1 MNEFRN
7 PEVGSTLF
15 QINLNS
21 HTTNKV
27 GNDENKMKQSFLI
40 VLFALISLP
49 LFAVDTVLLN
59 FESATVPGTV
69 SSWLNYSKSG
79 TTASTWSVP
88 NPKSDAVNSTGNC
101 YKIVKKSDD
110 PYWTGLEVTL
120 GSTISITAANQYL
133 HVLVYKNT
141 TSRIAV
147 TYTPEGGNQSFD
159 TWQSNNTTGSWIDY
173 VLTIP
178 IGTRL
183 KTFSIKIADDPGD
196 YYFDQIVLSESGTSL
211 SRTEIAIDPEIKNQ
225 VIEGWGASLCWW
237 ANIMGG
243 FSDSKIKIICDWIT
257 DPVNGLNMNIFR
269 FNIGG
274 GDDPTHHHM
283 RSDGGDMPGYKAS
296 ATAAYD
302 WNQDANQ
309 RKIMQQLIAS
319 RIAKAGVN
327 DIQIVAFSNSPPYWM
342 TRSGCSAG
350 SVEGNVGNLK
360 ADMFDDFADYL
371 TEVTKYYHDNLGITF
386 NYIEPFNEPDG
397 GWWKALG
404 GQEGCYFSNADQ
416 ITMIRELYK
425 KMSEKEM
432 LSYSQI
438 TANDANNLDN
448 GYNALLAYQAAGDI
462 ISKIDLVS
470 VHTYGG
476 SGRAVLANWSKNN
489 NKKLWQSESGPIS
502 VGGSNEHQIMVMA
515 DRIITDL
522 NDMKCTAWLDWQ
534 IGGTGSPTNNPWGLI
549 IGEYNDPYDPIT
561 RNINF
566 YIRAQYSRY
575 IKAGY
580 VIIDNSYQNAVTA
593 LSPDEKELVLVISN
607 QEDYTQKYNIDLSKF
622 ANFGK
627 AKQVRTRVQESLGIK
642 NSLTT
647 FNLSGNS
654 FTYDALPGSVT
665 TYIIPVNQFP
675 TAIDKVENTDGNLYY
690 SGGLLH
696 TNFPG
701 ERTISVAIYNPVGQ
715 LIKTDRQVPAQG
727 VYPLHIKSGIYIVSV
742 LAGDIKTSTK
752 ILVFE

>member
-1 MNEFRN
+1 
-7 PEVGSTLF
+7 
-15 QINLNS
+15 
-21 HTTNKV
+21 
-27 GNDENKMKQSFLI
+27 MKQTFLI
-40 VLFALISLP
+40 VFFALISLP
-49 LFAVDTVLLN
+49 LFAVDTVILN

-79 TTASTWSVP
+79 KTASTWSAT
-88 NPKSDAVNSTGNC
+88 NPKSDAVNSTANC
-101 YKIVKKSDD
+101 YKIVKRSDD

-120 GSTISITAANQYL
+120 ATAVPITAANQYL

-141 TSRIAV
+141 TSRIAL
-147 TYTPEGGNQSFD
+147 TYTPEAGNQSAD
-159 TWQSNNTTGSWIDY
+159 AWQSNNTTGSWIDY

-178 IGTRL
+178 TGTKL

-196 YYFDQIVLSESGTSL
+196 YYFDQILLSDNGTTL
-211 SRTEIAIDPEIKNQ
+211 SRTEIAIDPAIKNQ
-225 VIEGWGASLCWW
+225 VLEGWGASLCWW

-243 FSDSKIKIICDWIT
+243 FSDAKIKTICDWIT
-257 DPVNGLNMNIFR
+257 DPVNGMNMNIFR

-274 GDDPTHHHM
+274 GDDPAHNHM
-283 RSDGGDMPGYKAS
+283 RTDGGDMPGYKAS

-302 WNQDANQ
+302 WSQDANQ

-371 TEVTKYYHDNLGITF
+371 TEVTKYYHDKLGITF

-404 GQEGCYFSNADQ
+404 GQEGCYFSNSDQ
-416 ITMIRELYK
+416 MIMIRELHTK
-425 KMSEKEM
+425 LTEKEM
-432 LSYSQI
+432 LDYCSI

-448 GYNALLAYQAAGDI
+448 GYNTMLVYQAAGDI
-462 ISKIDLVS
+462 LPKIDLVS

-476 SGRAVLANWSKNN
+476 NNRALLANWAKKYE
-489 NKKLWQSESGPIS
+489 KKLWQSESGPIG
-502 VGGSNEHQIMVMA
+502 VGGSNEHQIMVMS

-522 NDMKCTAWLDWQ
+522 RDMKCTAWCDWQ
-534 IGGTGSPTNNPWGLI
+534 IGGTGSPTNNPWGQI
-549 IGEYNDPYDPIT
+549 IGDYDDPFDPIT

-575 IKAGY
+575 LKAGY
-580 VIIDNSYQNAVTA
+580 TIISNSAKNAIAA
-593 LSPDEKELVLVISN
+593 LSSDEKELVLVISN
-607 QEDYTQKYNIDLSKF
+607 QETYTQKYNINLSKF
-622 ANFGK
+622 SDFGK
-627 AKQVRTRVQESLGIK
+627 VKQIRTRAQESLGIK
-642 NSLTT
+642 NSLNT
-647 FNLSGNS
+647 FNLSGSS
-654 FTYDALPGSVT
+654 FTYDALSESVA
-665 TYIIPVNQFP
+665 TYIIPINQFP
-675 TAIDKVENTDGNLYY
+675 TSIDEVENTIGNIYY
-690 SGGLLH
+690 SEGLLH

-701 ERTISVAIYNPVGQ
+701 EKTISVNIYNPVGQ
-715 LIKTDRQVPAQG
+715 LIKTDRQVSATG
-727 VYPLHIKSGIYIVSV
+727 AYKLDIKSGIYIVSV
-742 LAGDIKTSTK
+742 LSGNIKTSTK

>member
-1 MNEFRN
+1 
-7 PEVGSTLF
+7 
-15 QINLNS
+15 
-21 HTTNKV
+21 
-27 GNDENKMKQSFLI
+27 MKQSFLI
-40 VLFALISLP
+40 VFFALISLP
-49 LFAVDTVLLN
+49 LFAVDTVILN

-69 SSWLNYSKSG
+69 SSWRNYSKSG
-79 TTASTWSVP
+79 TTASTWSVT
-88 NPKSDAVNSTGNC
+88 NPKSDAVNSTANC

-120 GSTISITAANQYL
+120 TSTISITTANQYL

-141 TSRIAV
+141 TSRIAL
-147 TYTPEGGNQSFD
+147 TYTPEAGNQSAD

-178 IGTRL
+178 TGTKL

-196 YYFDQIVLSESGTSL
+196 YFFDQILLSDNGTTL
-211 SRTEIAIDPEIKNQ
+211 SRTEIAVDPTIKNQ
-225 VIEGWGASLCWW
+225 VLEGWGASLCWW

-243 FSDSKIKIICDWIT
+243 FSDAKIKTICDWIT
-257 DPVNGLNMNIFR
+257 DPVNGMNMNIFR

-274 GDDPTHHHM
+274 GDDPTHSHM
-283 RSDGGDMPGYKAS
+283 RTDGGDMPGYKAS

-302 WNQDANQ
+302 WSQDANQ

-371 TEVTKYYHDNLGITF
+371 TEVTKYYHDKLGITF

-404 GQEGCYFSNADQ
+404 GQEGCYFSNSDQ
-416 ITMIRELYK
+416 MIMIRELYTK
-425 KMSEKEM
+425 LAEKEM
-432 LSYSQI
+432 LGYCTI

-448 GYNALLAYQAAGDI
+448 GYNTMLVYQAAGDI
-462 ISKIDLVS
+462 LPKIDLVS

-476 SGRAVLANWSKNN
+476 NNRALLANWAKKYE
-489 NKKLWQSESGPIS
+489 KKLWQSESGPIG
-502 VGGSNEHQIMVMA
+502 VGGSNEYQIMVMS

-522 NDMKCTAWLDWQ
+522 RDMKCTAWCDWQ
-534 IGGTGSPTNNPWGLI
+534 IGGTGSPTNNPWGHI
-549 IGEYNDPYDPIT
+549 IGEYDDPFDPIT

-575 IKAGY
+575 LKAGY
-580 VIIDNSYQNAVTA
+580 TIISNSAKNAIAA

-607 QEDYTQKYNIDLSKF
+607 KETYTQKYSINLSKF
-622 ANFGK
+622 SEFGK
-627 AKQVRTRVQESLGIK
+627 VKQVRTRAQESLGIK

-647 FNLSGNS
+647 FSLTGNS
-654 FTYDALPGSVT
+654 FTYDALSESVA
-665 TYIIPVNQFP
+665 TYIIPINQFP
-675 TAIDKVENTDGNLYY
+675 TSIEKAENTEGNLYY
-690 SGGLLH
+690 SEGLLH

-701 ERTISVAIYNPVGQ
+701 ERLISVNIYNPLGQ
-715 LIKTDRQVPAQG
+715 LIKTDRQVPATG
-727 VYPLHIKSGIYIVSV
+727 AYNLDIKSGIYIVSV
-742 LAGDIKTSTK
+742 LSGNIKTSTK